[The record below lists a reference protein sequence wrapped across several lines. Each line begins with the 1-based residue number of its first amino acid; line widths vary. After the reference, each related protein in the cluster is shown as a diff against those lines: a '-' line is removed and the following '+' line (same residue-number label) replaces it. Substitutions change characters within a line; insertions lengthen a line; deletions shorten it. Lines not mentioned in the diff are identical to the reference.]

1 MKKVILIIAVLLIA
15 ACLHEPEHKRRVLD
29 EEVVADNMQAYL
41 KDKYGILYDINGVR
55 MLDDPIDGLLWFK
68 GTASSGEESFFVL
81 ADEYSETFRD
91 ARYLSSFHN
100 KIEAISDSAS
110 EGLWEDA
117 EVLSSIK
124 LPELAFKNGNWSPDS
139 SLSDFFATEYVIAGC
154 TVIIP
159 EASKKEEDLAKFHQ
173 YISSCIENGLTTASF
188 ALDYRNSDGH
198 RKTRYFI
205 DVREED
211 EIPGIEDIEIW
222 EYN

>member
-1 MKKVILIIAVLLIA
+1 MRKVILIIAVLLIA

-29 EEVVADNMQAYL
+29 EEVVADNMQDYL
-41 KDKYGILYDINGVR
+41 KDKYGILYDIDSVW

-81 ADEYSETFRD
+81 ADEYSENFRD
-91 ARYLSSFHN
+91 ARYLSCFRD

-188 ALDYRNSDGH
+188 ALDYRNLDGH